1 MNEKLSTIVDSK
13 VYQYTF
19 GVAAFIGCVGFLA
32 CLAISLAYAFLSEAG
47 ESPKVVGYLFGI
59 TVIIGGVGFLGQIPA
74 IWWGEDFQ
82 PEEEE
87 EEEENEEQ
95 RITKKV
101 LFIPIAIVGII
112 GLFFVFFGTG
122 GLLETLGVDFP
133 ESILWITL
141 APLIIIPFGIK
152 DAYRQIKKNIAERRE
167 EKEWEREEKEWERKE
182 KEDGF

>member
-1 MNEKLSTIVDSK
+1 MNEKMATIVDSK
-13 VYQYTF
+13 TYQYIF
-19 GVAAFIGCVGFLA
+19 GIAAFIGCVGFLV

-59 TVIIGGVGFLGQIPA
+59 TVIIGGIGFLGQIPA
-74 IWWGEDFQ
+74 IWWGEDYQ
-82 PEEEE
+82 P
-87 EEEENEEQ
+87 EENEERIEE

-101 LFIPIAIVGII
+101 LFIPIAILGVF

-141 APLIIIPFGIK
+141 APLLLIPFGIK
-152 DAYRQIKKNIAERRE
+152 DTIRQIKKNLAER
-167 EKEWEREEKEWERKE
+167 REEKEWERKE